1 MKVSPKDL
9 DNLIFA
15 LAPLDTKA
23 LRDAHLTSY
32 AKGELRCKDANVRY
46 RWDLYW
52 TAVHCGFSFSTDTY
66 NDAHIDTALRN
77 AVPLLIDVI

>member
-1 MKVSPKDL
+1 MIEKSNFK
-9 DNLIFA
+9 NA
-15 LAPLDTKA
+15 KA

-52 TAVHCGFSFSTDTY
+52 AATALGFAFSKDTY
-66 NDAHIDTALRN
+66 LDAHIDTALRR
-77 AVPLLIDVI
+77 AVPPLSEG